1 MNPLASLLSRLSQGE
16 ARQDYA
22 SLLPQVELGTTIPK
36 QIWRIFLTQKPGT
49 PLPEIAKETEAKLR
63 SLNPDYALTIVDNAW
78 AEQFIRQQY
87 GEVVWSYYQRIDAS
101 YGAARAD
108 FLRYLILYRL
118 GGVYVDLKVSY
129 TKPFSEHIFPGDRL
143 LLSYWDNLPG
153 ESHEGWGHVEGLEAF
168 ERGEYIMSSIHVA
181 AGHPLLRAVILRVMR
196 NIDTYDPH
204 LHNTGCSGTLWL
216 TGPVAYT
223 LVIEEL
229 KERGELNE
237 ARGDFREVNFVEDL
251 GMVYPLMKLSGL
263 SDYRSNVAPLVAT
276 SSWVDSLNRGYFQA
290 LAWYRHRIL
299 KQGK

>member
-1 MNPLASLLSRLSQGE
+1 MNPLATLLSRLSQGE

-49 PLPEIAKETEAKLR
+49 PLPEIARETEAKLR

-78 AEQFIRQQY
+78 AEQFIRQEY

-108 FLRYLILYRL
+108 FLRYLILYRF
-118 GGVYVDLKVSY
+118 GGVYVDLKVSFASPLD
-129 TKPFSEHIFPGDRL
+129 KLLKEDDKL
-143 LLSYWDNLPG
+143 LLSHWDNLPG
-153 ESHEGWGHVEGLEAF
+153 QSHEGWGHLEGLEAF
-168 ERGEYIMSSIHVA
+168 PRGEFIMGVIPVV
-181 AGHPLLRAVILRVMR
+181 AGHPLLRSVILRVMQH
-196 NIDTYDPH
+196 IDIYNPH
-204 LHNTGCSGTLWL
+204 QQNTGFSGILWL
-216 TGPVAYT
+216 TGPVLYT
-223 LVIEEL
+223 LVVEDL
-229 KERGELNE
+229 LQRGELNE